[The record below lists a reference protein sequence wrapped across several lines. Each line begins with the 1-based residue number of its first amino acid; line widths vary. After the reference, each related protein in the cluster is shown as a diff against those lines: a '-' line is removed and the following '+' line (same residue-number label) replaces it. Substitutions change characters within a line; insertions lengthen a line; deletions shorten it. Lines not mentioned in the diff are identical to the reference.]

1 MLLKKIWVLVLRF
14 IYLVLVDV
22 MDKSIVYLLFPL
34 QLQSTAAL
42 SAKTFLLKKFL
53 KLFASIAAISSRFY
67 CHLLQFNS
75 SIGLISPF
83 MKMELD
89 TGSEE
94 KKYKTLEELEA
105 DEKAENDR
113 KEEMEDISGPV
124 QLTAE
129 EEAMMEEMKASAEAA
144 FNR

>member
-1 MLLKKIWVLVLRF
+1 
-14 IYLVLVDV
+14 
-22 MDKSIVYLLFPL
+22 
-34 QLQSTAAL
+34 
-42 SAKTFLLKKFL
+42 
-53 KLFASIAAISSRFY
+53 
-67 CHLLQFNS
+67 
-75 SIGLISPF
+75 
-83 MKMELD
+83 MELD

-144 FNR
+144 FNRYS

>member
-1 MLLKKIWVLVLRF
+1 
-14 IYLVLVDV
+14 
-22 MDKSIVYLLFPL
+22 
-34 QLQSTAAL
+34 
-42 SAKTFLLKKFL
+42 
-53 KLFASIAAISSRFY
+53 
-67 CHLLQFNS
+67 
-75 SIGLISPF
+75 

-105 DEKAENDR
+105 EEKAANDR
-113 KEEMEDISGPV
+113 KEEMEDISEPV
-124 QLTAE
+124 ALTAE